1 MIEEDDW
8 RLRGQEEYLQ
18 NKEFRFREFIP
29 SGNGSLHTHCEFCW
43 HKFMEYAEGVED
55 CSQEGFCSS
64 DDKYWVC
71 EECFRDFKDKFNWK
85 LIN

>member
-18 NKEFRFREFIP
+18 NKKFRFKKFTP
-29 SGNGSLHTHCEFCW
+29 SGNGNLHTHCEFCW
-43 HKFMEYAEGVED
+43 HKFMEHVEGVED
-55 CSQEGFCSS
+55 CSQEGYCSS
-64 DDKYWVC
+64 DNKYWVC
-71 EECFRDFKDKFNWK
+71 EECFRDFKDNFNWK